1 MADIAM
7 NKKVLLTSFTTWLP
21 HQTSNSS
28 DDLLQVISQLHTE
41 HSYLRQLPVDIDL
54 ASKSAI
60 AKIQELQPDTII
72 CCGMA
77 ERRSQLTIEAQ
88 AIEQDEVLHTLV
100 NLHQLLAGVDGIEI
114 SYDAGKFVCEGLY
127 YSVLKY
133 LKDSQKLSRC
143 IFVHVPILNADNLP
157 EITTKFLSIVHKLAL
172 V

>member
-1 MADIAM
+1 MD
-7 NKKVLLTSFTTWLP
+7 KKVLLTSFTTWLP

-54 ASKSAI
+54 ASKLAI

-77 ERRSQLTIEAQ
+77 ERRSQLSIEAK
-88 AIEQDEVLHTLV
+88 AIYQDEVLHTLV
-100 NLHQLLAGVDGIEI
+100 DLPQLITGIDDIEI
-114 SYDAGKFVCEGLY
+114 SDDAGKFVCEGLY

-143 IFVHVPILNADNLP
+143 IFVHVPILNADNSP
-157 EITTKFLSIVHKLAL
+157 EITTRFLSILHKLAL

>member
-1 MADIAM
+1 M
-7 NKKVLLTSFTTWLP
+7 NQQVLLTSFTTWLP

-28 DDLLQVISQLHTE
+28 DDLLQVVSQLHAE

-77 ERRSQLTIEAQ
+77 ESRSQLTIEAQ
-88 AIEQDEVLHTLV
+88 AIDRDDVLHTLV
-100 NLHQLLAGVDGIEI
+100 DLPQLIAGIDGIEI

-127 YSVLKY
+127 YSVLKH
-133 LKDSQKLSRC
+133 LQDSQKLSRC
-143 IFVHVPILNADNLP
+143 IFIHVPILNADNSL
-157 EITTKFLSIVHKLAL
+157 EITTTFLSIVHKLAL

>member
-1 MADIAM
+1 MTDPAM
-7 NKKVLLTSFTTWLP
+7 NKLLLTSFTTWLP

-28 DDLLQVISQLHTE
+28 DDLLQVISQLYPENT
-41 HSYLRQLPVDIDL
+41 YLRQLPVDIDL

-77 ERRSQLTIEAQ
+77 ERRNLLSIEAQ
-88 AIEQDEVLHTLV
+88 AMNGDDILHTLV
-100 NLHQLLAGVDGIEI
+100 DLPQLIAGIDDIEI

-133 LKDSQKLSRC
+133 LQDYQMPSRC
-143 IFVHVPILNADNLP
+143 IFVHVPVINFDNSAA
-157 EITTKFLSIVHKLAL
+157 ITTNFLSILHRLINL
-172 V
+172 

>member
-1 MADIAM
+1 M
-7 NKKVLLTSFTTWLP
+7 NNKVLLTSFTTWLP
-21 HQTSNSS
+21 HQASNSS
-28 DDLLQVISQLHTE
+28 DNLLQVISQLHTE

-54 ASKSAI
+54 ASKSAS

-77 ERRSQLTIEAQ
+77 ESRSQLSIEAQ

-100 NLHQLLAGVDGIEI
+100 DLPQLLAGIDGIEI

-133 LKDSQKLSRC
+133 LKDSQMHSRC
-143 IFVHVPILNADNLP
+143 IFVHVPILNADNSP
-157 EITTKFLSIVHKLAL
+157 EITTTFLSIVHKLAL